1 MTATPATGASPA
13 PAGEAVPVFRFRD
26 AVVGYGDVA
35 VVHAD
40 LVVRTGD
47 AVALL
52 GPNGS
57 GKSTLVRG
65 ALGLADVLAG
75 SVEVM
80 GTPVGKLRD
89 RWRIGYVPQHHSV
102 GGGLPVTVREIVS
115 TGRLARR
122 HWYVPARAEDREQ
135 VDAAIATVGL
145 ADKAGSPLTLL
156 SGGQQRRALVARA
169 LAARPDVLVLDEPTA
184 GVDQANQEI
193 LAQTLARSAADG
205 VTIVMVTH
213 EVGPF
218 AGLLTRAVALRDG
231 RVVSDGP
238 LDPSLPA
245 EREEAHPHAG
255 ASMRV
260 HGAEFGLSVREEP

>member
-1 MTATPATGASPA
+1 MTPTPSGGPPA
-13 PAGEAVPVFRFRD
+13 AAGGPPVFSFRD
-26 AVVGYGDVA
+26 AVVGYGDLA
-35 VVHAD
+35 VVHAVD
-40 LVVRTGD
+40 LDVRAGE

-57 GKSTLVRG
+57 GKSTLVRA

-75 SVEVM
+75 SVEVL
-80 GTPVGKLRD
+80 GLPVARVRE
-89 RWRIGYVPQHHSV
+89 RWRIGYVPQRHTV
-102 GGGLPVTVREIVS
+102 GGGLPVTVREVVS

-122 HWYVPARAEDREQ
+122 PWWVPPRGEDRAK

-145 ADKAGSPLTLL
+145 SDRADVPLAHL

-193 LAQTLARSAADG
+193 LAQALTRSAAAG

-218 AGLLTRAVALRDG
+218 AGLLQRAVVLRDG

-238 LDPSLPA
+238 LDLARVGESEDDP
-245 EREEAHPHAG
+245 HPHAG
-255 ASMRV
+255 VVSQTTGTM
-260 HGAEFGLSVREEP
+260 FGLIEQEQP